1 MDYWI
6 CTHRNSSLKVKIYIH
21 YFRRQ
26 GLLDSTLINVC
37 RILKK
42 TIQYMSYFEIVD
54 IHAPHRKMIKM
65 LKIAT
70 ISKSATYW
78 IVTSIS
84 VNFGRYANEVSGSA
98 YVKCH

>member
-26 GLLDSTLINVC
+26 GLLDSTLIDVY

-42 TIQYMSYFEIVD
+42 TIQYMTYYEIVD
-54 IHAPHRKMIKM
+54 IHAPHRKMIK
-65 LKIAT
+65 
-70 ISKSATYW
+70 
-78 IVTSIS
+78 
-84 VNFGRYANEVSGSA
+84 N
-98 YVKCH
+98 VKNNYDFKKRHLLDSNIDFR

>member
-6 CTHRNSSLKVKIYIH
+6 CTHRNSSLKGKIYIH

-26 GLLDSTLINVC
+26 GLLDSTLINAC

-54 IHAPHRKMIKM
+54 IHAPLRKMIK
-65 LKIAT
+65 
-70 ISKSATYW
+70 
-78 IVTSIS
+78 
-84 VNFGRYANEVSGSA
+84 N
-98 YVKCH
+98 VKNNHDFKKRHLLDSNIDFR

>member
-42 TIQYMSYFEIVD
+42 AIQYMSYFEIVD
-54 IHAPHRKMIKM
+54 IHTTHRKMIK
-65 LKIAT
+65 
-70 ISKSATYW
+70 
-78 IVTSIS
+78 
-84 VNFGRYANEVSGSA
+84 N
-98 YVKCH
+98 VKNNYDFKKRHLLDSNIDFR

>member
-54 IHAPHRKMIKM
+54 IHAPHREMIK
-65 LKIAT
+65 
-70 ISKSATYW
+70 
-78 IVTSIS
+78 
-84 VNFGRYANEVSGSA
+84 N
-98 YVKCH
+98 VKNSHDFKKRHLLDSNIDFR